1 MAEIRKAHEL
11 LAAASRFRLPQ
22 AAAWLLPL
30 HSSVSAE
37 QQRRVFQVILGPADP
52 RVPLLMKLLPTVQ
65 LQNHPGVGML
75 RIHFCPVRAEQC

>member
-30 HSSVSAE
+30 HSSVSAD
-37 QQRRVFQVILGPADP
+37 QQRRVFQVTLGF
-52 RVPLLMKLLPTVQ
+52 R
-65 LQNHPGVGML
+65 
-75 RIHFCPVRAEQC
+75 

>member
-11 LAAASRFRLPQ
+11 LVAASRFRPPQ

-37 QQRRVFQVILGPADP
+37 QQRRVFQVLLGPPWQCDFCHCSLADTAAS
-52 RVPLLMKLLPTVQ
+52 LNASNL
-65 LQNHPGVGML
+65 
-75 RIHFCPVRAEQC
+75 FCPG